1 MIKYDLD
8 EYNRHNLYLERLASG
23 GINSF
28 VVPSLEDTYKAI
40 AAILGEYD
48 QIENKAQ
55 LNAIMKAIKT
65 ATEENSGWVKLTVD
79 DLQPLA
85 LYEASWQAS
94 YAEEM
99 TGLSTKVPAE
109 RTILGFI
116 NTALMSLQSGQRSDV
131 GLWQDFVKANTDT
144 RSEQI
149 NNVVQRGFM
158 RGETIASMRK
168 EIKTLSEGM
177 LRREAETLARTGY
190 AHYAAQATEAM
201 IQQNKD
207 ILKEYYYSV
216 VWDNRTSN
224 ICKSVTRYNE
234 PNNRFKVGDPKAPN
248 PPLHYGCRTRRLG
261 VPEGFMPS
269 GTKAAVGGQKGAD
282 AEREAIAR
290 QERKRKGKIKY
301 RGRKDSDIFD
311 AGQVSAEQST
321 AQWFKS
327 QPLWWLESNMGAT
340 RARLVKNG
348 DLSIHKLTDANLKT
362 LTLDELRELHPQA
375 FKKAGV

>member
-1 MIKYDLD
+1 MIEYDLE
-8 EYNRHNLYLERLASG
+8 EYERHNLYLERLASG
-23 GINSF
+23 GINSV

-65 ATEENSGWVKLTVD
+65 ATEDNSGWIKLTVD
-79 DLQPLA
+79 DLQSLA

-99 TGLSTKVPAE
+99 TGLSTKIPAE

-131 GLWQDFVKANTDT
+131 GLWQDFVKANTET

-168 EIKTLSEGM
+168 EIKTLSEGL

-190 AHYAAQATEAM
+190 VHYAAQATEAM

-216 VWDNRTSN
+216 VFDNRTSDRCIGVSKLN
-224 ICKSVTRYNE
+224 QPK
-234 PNNRFKVGDPKAPN
+234 NRLKVGDAKAPQ
-248 PPLHYGCRTRRLG
+248 PPLHFNCRTRRLA
-261 VPEGFMPS
+261 VPEGFEPS
-269 GTKAAVGGQKGAD
+269 GTKAAIGGQKGAD
-282 AEREAIAR
+282 AERQFIKR
-290 QERKRKGKIKY
+290 DERRRTASQVRY
-301 RGRKDSDIFD
+301 RGRKDSEIFK
-311 AGQVSAEQST
+311 AGQVDADLTYDKWLRQ
-321 AQWFKS
+321 QPRWFIEDTLGPKRAK
-327 QPLWWLESNMGAT
+327 LWLDDGVS
-340 RARLVKNG
+340 
-348 DLSIHKLTDANLKT
+348 LTKFSDMLGNP
-362 LTLDELRELHPQA
+362 LTLAEIMKREG
-375 FKKAGV
+375 KS